1 MNNYDSLIKRSPK
14 VAINIYVETNGND
27 SVVHV
32 KQKILSSSGLSE
44 SLTIAD
50 QMQEG
55 KAKSFKT

>member
-32 KQKILSSSGLSE
+32 KQKVLSSSGLSE
-44 SLTIAD
+44 SLTIAN

-55 KAKSFKT
+55 KAKYFKT